1 MRKDNT
7 LFELKQKVS
16 GMVNISPN
24 EFVLKRYHMQREF
37 KNMNSK
43 LSELGLTNG
52 GLIKIEKGKP
62 HQDGFYEVNIHQV
75 TLRGHKSPLK
85 ECGIDEGFDDSVI
98 FNKKFLFKIS
108 IAPDASALEFKH
120 KILEKYN
127 ELLL

>member
-16 GMVNISPN
+16 EMVNINPN

-62 HQDGFYEVNIHQV
+62 H
-75 TLRGHKSPLK
+75 
-85 ECGIDEGFDDSVI
+85 
-98 FNKKFLFKIS
+98 
-108 IAPDASALEFKH
+108 
-120 KILEKYN
+120 
-127 ELLL
+127 